1 MFILAFAF
9 LMLFLVLPMCLN
21 VLEWF
26 LTGTFEILRAIF
38 SVIAIPFK
46 RKVKINAPK
55 AKLVSLE
62 NIDYMDGHAFEYWCA
77 NLLRNLGYQNVD
89 VTPGSGDQGVDIVA
103 VKDGVRYAF
112 QCKRYSSSVG
122 NTPVQEV
129 YAGMEMYGCSVG
141 VVITNQHFTS
151 GAIELANKVGVHLW
165 DRDTL
170 ISLIERADKVE
181 TRPLTEDE
189 IEYYKSL
196 PHIDLEEGIEEYEG
210 LYFADG
216 NIVDPSILGWDEILC
231 LVSREFENEHHAEHL
246 AKAVEK
252 HFCAETKIK
261 QLLTANTYY
270 VYVEVRV
277 RSIMANFKDSYFVVP
292 NWA

>member
-1 MFILAFAF
+1 
-9 LMLFLVLPMCLN
+9 MLFLVLPICLN

-26 LTGTFEILRAIF
+26 LSGIFEIFKAIF
-38 SVIAIPFK
+38 SIIAIPFK
-46 RKVKINAPK
+46 KKAKINTIK
-55 AKLVSLE
+55 AKPVSLE

-103 VKDGVRYAF
+103 AKDSIRYAF

-141 VVITNQHFTS
+141 VVITNRHFTA

-165 DRDTL
+165 DRGTL
-170 ISLIERADKVE
+170 ISLIERASKVE

-189 IEYYKSL
+189 ITYYKSL
-196 PHIDLEEGIEEYEG
+196 PHVELEEGMEEYED

-216 NIVDPSILGWDEILC
+216 NIIDPSILGWDEILC
-231 LVSREFENEHHAEHL
+231 LVSREFENEYHAEHL

-277 RSIMANFKDSYFVVP
+277 RSIMANFRDDYFVVP